1 MEEGVNEPV
10 EHYWKTRLQ
19 ELKVQL
25 EKNNFE
31 VFTVENATEAG
42 ALVMEKILPESGAQT
57 VSYGGSMTMKAA
69 GLHDALLEQKNIDVL
84 RPDEPGLTMEDKLE
98 RRRQGLLVDLYI
110 SGTNAVT
117 EIGQLVNL
125 DMIGNRVGAITFG
138 PKNVVI
144 LVGRNKVVPN
154 LELAIYRIKEYA
166 SPVNAMR
173 LDCKTPCVKTS
184 HCEDCNSPGRICNS
198 WTITEKS
205 FPKGR
210 IKVILINEDLGF

>member
-1 MEEGVNEPV
+1 MENPIGQ
-10 EHYWKTRLQ
+10 YWKVRLD
-19 ELKVQL
+19 ELRVQL

-31 VFTVENATEAG
+31 VFLAESAAEAG
-42 ALVMEKILPESGAQT
+42 RLVMEKILPASGART
-57 VSYGGSMTMKAA
+57 VSYGGSMTMKSA
-69 GLHDALLEQKNIDVL
+69 GLHDALLECKDIELL
-84 RPDEPGLTMEDKLE
+84 RPDEPNLSLEQKLE
-98 RRRQGLLVDLYI
+98 RRRQGLLVDFYI

-117 EIGQLVNL
+117 EAGHLVNL

-144 LVGRNKVVPN
+144 LVGRNKIVPD
-154 LELAIYRIKEYA
+154 LDSAMYRIKEYA

-184 HCEDCNSPGRICNS
+184 HCEDCISPGRICNS

-205 FPKGR
+205 FPKAR
-210 IKVILINEDLGF
+210 IKVVLINEELGF

>member
-1 MEEGVNEPV
+1 MNEPV

-31 VFTVENATEAG
+31 VFTVENAAEAG
-42 ALVMEKILPESGAQT
+42 ALVMEKILPESNAQT
-57 VSYGGSMTMKAA
+57 VSYGGSMTMQAT
-69 GLHDALLEQKNIDVL
+69 GLHTALLENKNIDVL
-84 RPDEPGLTMEDKLE
+84 RPDEPGLSMEDKLE

-117 EIGQLVNL
+117 EVGQLVNL

-144 LVGRNKVVPN
+144 LVGRNKVVAN

-210 IKVILINEDLGF
+210 IKVVLINDDLGF

>member
-1 MEEGVNEPV
+1 MKDPIEQ
-10 EHYWKTRLQ
+10 YWKLRLD
-19 ELKVQL
+19 ELRVQL
-25 EKNNFE
+25 EKNSFE
-31 VFTVENATEAG
+31 VFIVENAANAG
-42 ALVMEKILPESGAQT
+42 TIVLENILPASGAKT

-69 GLHDALLEQKNIDVL
+69 GLHDALLSQEGLEVI
-84 RPDEPGLTMEDKLE
+84 RPDEPGLSMEGKME

-110 SGTNAVT
+110 SGTNAIT
-117 EIGQLVNL
+117 ENGHLVNL

-144 LVGRNKVVPN
+144 LVGRNKIVPD
-154 LELAIYRIKEYA
+154 LEAAIYRIKEYA

-173 LDCKTPCVKTS
+173 LDCKTPCVKTG
-184 HCEDCNSPGRICNS
+184 HCEDCKSPGRICNS

-210 IKVILINEDLGF
+210 IRVVLINEELGF

>member
-1 MEEGVNEPV
+1 MNDPIENF
-10 EHYWKTRLQ
+10 WKMRLD

-31 VFTVENATEAG
+31 VFIVENAAEAG
-42 ALVMEKILPESGAQT
+42 ALVIENILPASGAKT
-57 VSYGGSMTMKAA
+57 VAYGGSMTMKSA
-69 GLHDALLEQKNIDVL
+69 GLHDALLLQENLEVI
-84 RPDEPGLTMEDKLE
+84 RSDEPGLSMEDKIE

-117 EIGQLVNL
+117 ENGHLVNL
-125 DMIGNRVGAITFG
+125 DMIGNRIGAITFG

-144 LVGRNKVVPN
+144 LVGRNKIVPD
-154 LELAIYRIKEYA
+154 LEAAIYRIKEYA

-173 LDCKTPCVKTS
+173 LDCKTPCVKTG
-184 HCEDCNSPGRICNS
+184 HCEDCKSPGRICNS

-210 IKVILINEDLGF
+210 TRVVLINEDLGF